1 MTAYATWGKGLS
13 ELDPSIIV
21 SRKLF
26 FFFQEN
32 IRSISAYF
40 TVRLSRSSLP
50 NSRRS
55 PNLKPS
61 EFTQIRIR
69 LTLTWLQKLRLEPRL
84 RNWQEGHSESEC
96 CWKEKNTT
104 WKVPKGFYFR
114 YTIIILLR
122 ATSQRTFSLDLGQVV
137 LDHIPKDAP

>member
-1 MTAYATWGKGLS
+1 MTTYATWGTGLS
-13 ELDPSIIV
+13 EHGLTIV
-21 SRKLF
+21 SWKPSVL
-26 FFFQEN
+26 FFQEN
-32 IRSISAYF
+32 IRSISAY
-40 TVRLSRSSLP
+40 TTRTLSQFSFP
-50 NSRRS
+50 HSRRS
-55 PNLKPS
+55 TNLKPS
-61 EFTQIRIR
+61 ESTQIRIS

-104 WKVPKGFYFR
+104 WKVPEGFYFR
-114 YTIIILLR
+114 YTIIIFLR